1 MPALQQRA
9 TVVTQTLYKPGPTQT
24 VQQPQQGSGIPIGAI
39 VGGTLAG
46 IVLTL
51 VVTIG
56 WKFWGWRLMQPVT
69 KKPAHL
75 RIPEKGASRP
85 SSMYS
90 RYSTR
95 IGADWKTKTL
105 PVPTS
110 PAKMQKCLLL
120 ATPVQQPGGGRF
132 PPTHTLFAIQEE
144 GGSTRCSTPHGKG
157 PRAPS
162 PVVCAD
168 LGKSSLAFPKTG
180 APQQQEQP
188 RHVKYVSAVYD
199 NSSSLSHAS
208 HEKRPSMD
216 RTSKASSVYS
226 TESMGQ
232 VHHLSYLQHQQP
244 AARY

>member
-9 TVVTQTLYKPGPTQT
+9 TVVTQTVYKPGPTQT
-24 VQQPQQGSGIPIGAI
+24 AQQPQQGSGIPIGAI
-39 VGGTLAG
+39 VGGALAG

-75 RIPEKGASRP
+75 RIPEKGGASRP

-90 RYSTR
+90 RYSAR
-95 IGADWKTKTL
+95 AEWKAKAL
-105 PVPTS
+105 PVPAS

-120 ATPVQQPGGGRF
+120 ATPAPPPGRF

-144 GGSTRCSTPHGKG
+144 GGGTRCSTPHGKG

-180 APQQQEQP
+180 APQQ
-188 RHVKYVSAVYD
+188 VKYVSAVYD
-199 NSSSLSHAS
+199 NYGSAPPSV
-208 HEKRPSMD
+208 HETRRSED

-244 AARY
+244 VARY